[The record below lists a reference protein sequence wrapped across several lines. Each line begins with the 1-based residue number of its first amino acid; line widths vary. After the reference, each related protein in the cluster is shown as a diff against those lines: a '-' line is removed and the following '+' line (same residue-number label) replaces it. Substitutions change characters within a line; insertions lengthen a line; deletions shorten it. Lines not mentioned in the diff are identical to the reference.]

1 MSTYFDTGPI
11 PEEFKSFETGE
22 AFQRCSVCN
31 ADLMVEGAHYFIEKA
46 FRKEETVFEYA
57 MCMDCFQKMR
67 EQLSVK
73 SRQLIEHYFDEHVDI
88 EARRKTLIEKYGQRA
103 RSWISNCMIRHTPF
117 SDCNEYQIYGWFI
130 GKDIVYNGM
139 PYMLSGDVIDELFNL
154 LSSETTGVLDD
165 FSEKLFGIDVPK
177 GVILI

>member
-1 MSTYFDTGPI
+1 
-11 PEEFKSFETGE
+11 
-22 AFQRCSVCN
+22 
-31 ADLMVEGAHYFIEKA
+31 
-46 FRKEETVFEYA
+46 
-57 MCMDCFQKMR
+57 
-67 EQLSVK
+67 
-73 SRQLIEHYFDEHVDI
+73 
-88 EARRKTLIEKYGQRA
+88 
-103 RSWISNCMIRHTPF
+103 MIRNIPF